1 MIYLI
6 KVGNPRGDDIEMI
19 ISAKDESKAV
29 KILKKE
35 LKHQDYNTFSK
46 SALREYKYILKQL
59 KEQYISVQKAIKER
73 SSYRSRED
81 ITADLDRKRY
91 CVGDFYFS
99 YNDYKNNPGKFEKDI
114 LNAYEE
120 YYYREGYSLEYHLD
134 NDIFEIINLSE
145 LALERGAN
153 VTKVLNKTFI
163 YHGS

>member
-6 KVGNPRGDDIEMI
+6 TVQKNSGDDIEII

-35 LKHQDYNTFSK
+35 LKHDYNTFSK
-46 SALREYKYILKQL
+46 GALYEYKCILKQL
-59 KEQYISVQKAIKER
+59 KEQYTSVQKAIKER
-73 SSYRSRED
+73 SSYMSRED

-91 CVGDFYFS
+91 GIGDFYFS
-99 YNDYKNNPGKFEKDI
+99 YNDYKNNPEKFEQDI

-145 LALERGAN
+145 LALEKGVN
-153 VTKVLNKTFI
+153 VTKVLNITFI